1 MASNPNPNSSARSM
15 ANTQQQLH
23 PISSQQLPISHH
35 NRPPHFHPY
44 QHTNTIKQ
52 QPGVFP
58 IQTQVGKVS
67 DPIRYPLASSGR
79 GLLPT
84 QKGFPPQLPHQ
95 GANFGSC
102 PPMHTSLAANSAFL
116 HPSLSHTHMSLAS
129 ISAAATATA
138 TGVPFNNNTSSKV
151 GSSPCATPDLNA
163 PKDLK
168 DKNADDKLITIRDRK
183 VRISDGVS
191 LYALCRSW
199 LRNGYLEEIQPQYGD
214 GFRSLPK
221 PLPLSLPDSFS
232 PKRKESDE
240 DTEDD
245 EKIVENLSAKE
256 LLKMHVKRAKRVRA
270 RLREERLQRIQ
281 RYKGRLALLLP
292 SNGAVQE

>member
-151 GSSPCATPDLNA
+151 CLFFF
-163 PKDLK
+163 LFCFF
-168 DKNADDKLITIRDRK
+168 I
-183 VRISDGVS
+183 
-191 LYALCRSW
+191 LYFL
-199 LRNGYLEEIQPQYGD
+199 
-214 GFRSLPK
+214 GF
-221 PLPLSLPDSFS
+221 
-232 PKRKESDE
+232 
-240 DTEDD
+240 
-245 EKIVENLSAKE
+245 
-256 LLKMHVKRAKRVRA
+256 
-270 RLREERLQRIQ
+270 
-281 RYKGRLALLLP
+281 
-292 SNGAVQE
+292 